1 MFYQEIQDL
10 KKQLLSNQSDLLD
23 KIDELS
29 GLLEEERNR
38 REEVQEQLVVIVEEK
53 TCIEEQLN
61 ESQNNVKK
69 YKEKYR

>member
-1 MFYQEIQDL
+1 MLYQEIQDL

-29 GLLEEERNR
+29 GLLEEERSR
-38 REEVQEQLVVIVEEK
+38 REEVQEQLVVMVEEK

>member
-29 GLLEEERNR
+29 GLVEEERSR
-38 REEVQEQLVVIVEEK
+38 REEVQEQLVVMAEEK

>member
-38 REEVQEQLVVIVEEK
+38 REEVQEQLVVMAEEK

>member
-29 GLLEEERNR
+29 GLLEEERSR
-38 REEVQEQLVVIVEEK
+38 REEVQEQLVVMAEEK